1 MDASTTVA
9 KQNVYLCT
17 LKACRAAQNQI
28 SANAVQFLWSNIK
41 KKKKLEKYVRKHSLS
56 IECNLSWTLKTS
68 KAVHKGVMLTRKRPT
83 K

>member
-41 KKKKLEKYVRKHSLS
+41 KHLEKYVRKHSLS
-56 IECNLSWTLKTS
+56 IETNLSWLLKTS
-68 KAVHKGVMLTRKRPT
+68 KTVP
-83 K
+83 